1 MYNIVHVPPPPDP
14 KTALRVDSSPFKIFI
29 FFSQKIRLFNRW
41 LHMQLNYAL

>member
-1 MYNIVHVPPPPDP
+1 MYNIVHVPPPTRKPP
-14 KTALRVDSSPFKIFI
+14 SAGIHLRSKFL